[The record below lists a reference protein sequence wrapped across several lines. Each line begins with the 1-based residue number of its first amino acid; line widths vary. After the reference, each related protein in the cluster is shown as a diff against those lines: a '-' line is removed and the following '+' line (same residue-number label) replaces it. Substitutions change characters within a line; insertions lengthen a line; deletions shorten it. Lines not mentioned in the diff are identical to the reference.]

1 MTLRRVNH
9 VVLSVSDLDRSL
21 GFYRDLLGLL
31 AVAELPGSEHWPAMV
46 FLRSAAASS
55 NHHDL
60 ALIAN
65 ADGPAASTSPQPAGM
80 FHVALEVGTLD
91 ELATVHDTLS
101 AAGVLKGSTDQGM
114 HLSLYAVDPD
124 GLEVEII
131 WRAPDGTWSY
141 DDAMQRR
148 PLDIDAARAKWGG
161 LLATGSAAGAP
172 A

>member
-9 VVLSVSDLDRSL
+9 VVLSVSDLHRSL

-31 AVAELPGSEHWPAMV
+31 VVAELPGSEHWPAMV

-65 ADGPAASTSPQPAGM
+65 ADGPAPATSPRPAGM

-91 ELATVHDTLS
+91 ELAAVHDALDT
-101 AAGVLKGSTDQGM
+101 AGVLTGAIDQGM
-114 HLSLYAVDPD
+114 HLSVYAVDPD

-131 WRAPDGTWSY
+131 WRAPDGAWSY
-141 DDAMQRR
+141 TDPMARR
-148 PLDIDAARAKWGG
+148 PLDVDAARARWGG
-161 LLATGSAAGAP
+161 QLATGSAAGVP